1 MEVLGEKRLYLGEVS
16 LSKAS
21 TIESYTLPGVI
32 SALPESNERL
42 QVHLKERMH
51 SLEEKNHLSNELERT
66 KKKME
71 DSTSQ
76 KVTTHNSTASLAV
89 IGKLPSFQSDLLKE
103 LQKAK
108 LETENIRRQM
118 LQQEIHHNIQQ
129 TEALTRNLSPQID
142 FSAVDGTAAGL
153 LASGSEK
160 QPDGAET
167 WTATSALSQTAGGVS
182 IYNHANY
189 GSELSEADAILN
201 AAASATGSAAGAA
214 AAADAVLSPTG
225 HADAQTLACML
236 QEQLD
241 AINNEIRL
249 IQEEKVTTEA
259 RAEELESRVGSVE
272 HMNLLLR
279 SENQYGVGG
288 VGSVVSTP
296 SGAPPQPPPRSSRP
310 QPPPVPPAKSSY
322 ETSNTSPPRSGRSTP
337 KVYDPN
343 MQKYH
348 TVRTEN

>member
-1 MEVLGEKRLYLGEVS
+1 MQ
-16 LSKAS
+16 
-21 TIESYTLPGVI
+21 LPF
-32 SALPESNERL
+32 
-42 QVHLKERMH
+42 
-51 SLEEKNHLSNELERT
+51 
-66 KKKME
+66 
-71 DSTSQ
+71 
-76 KVTTHNSTASLAV
+76 
-89 IGKLPSFQSDLLKE
+89 FQSDLLKE

-142 FSAVDGTAAGL
+142 FSGVDGTAAGL
-153 LASGSEK
+153 LAGSGAAAAGSQK
-160 QPDGAET
+160 QTDNT
-167 WTATSALSQTAGGVS
+167 DSWTAAAIAPTSGVS

-189 GSELSEADAILN
+189 GGDISEADAILN
-201 AAASATGSAAGAA
+201 AAAASAPGPAA

-279 SENQYGVGG
+279 SETQYGVGG
-288 VGSVVSTP
+288 GSVAASP

-310 QPPPVPPAKSSY
+310 QPPPVPPAKSSF

-348 TVRTEN
+348 TVIITFMRKR

>member
-1 MEVLGEKRLYLGEVS
+1 MHH
-16 LSKAS
+16 
-21 TIESYTLPGVI
+21 TL
-32 SALPESNERL
+32 
-42 QVHLKERMH
+42 
-51 SLEEKNHLSNELERT
+51 
-66 KKKME
+66 
-71 DSTSQ
+71 
-76 KVTTHNSTASLAV
+76 
-89 IGKLPSFQSDLLKE
+89 FQSDLLKE

-142 FSAVDGTAAGL
+142 FSGVDGTAGL
-153 LASGSEK
+153 LAPSAAGNGK
-160 QPDGAET
+160 QPDNADN
-167 WTATSALSQTAGGVS
+167 WTAASAVATNSGVS

-189 GSELSEADAILN
+189 GGDISEADAILSAAA
-201 AAASATGSAAGAA
+201 AAASTSGPA

-279 SENQYGVGG
+279 SENQYGSVGG
-288 VGSVVSTP
+288 SVAATP

-310 QPPPVPPAKSSY
+310 QPPPVPPAKSSF
-322 ETSNTSPPRSGRSTP
+322 ETSNSSPPRSGRSTP
-337 KVYDPN
+337 RVYDPN

-348 TVRTEN
+348 TVSTVL

>member
-1 MEVLGEKRLYLGEVS
+1 MQ
-16 LSKAS
+16 LSF
-21 TIESYTLPGVI
+21 
-32 SALPESNERL
+32 
-42 QVHLKERMH
+42 
-51 SLEEKNHLSNELERT
+51 
-66 KKKME
+66 
-71 DSTSQ
+71 
-76 KVTTHNSTASLAV
+76 
-89 IGKLPSFQSDLLKE
+89 FQSDLLKE

-108 LETENIRRQM
+108 LETENIRRKM

-142 FSAVDGTAAGL
+142 FSGVDGTAAGL
-153 LASGSEK
+153 LAGSGAAGSQK
-160 QPDGAET
+160 QPDNT
-167 WTATSALSQTAGGVS
+167 DSWTAASAAAAVAPTSGVS

-189 GSELSEADAILN
+189 GGDISEADAILSAA
-201 AAASATGSAAGAA
+201 AAASTSGPA

-279 SENQYGVGG
+279 SETQYGVGG
-288 VGSVVSTP
+288 GSVAATP

-310 QPPPVPPAKSSY
+310 QPPPVPPAKSSF
-322 ETSNTSPPRSGRSTP
+322 ETSNSSPPRSGRSTP
-337 KVYDPN
+337 KVYDPS

-348 TVRTEN
+348 TVRITWRFMRRYQKGK

>member
-1 MEVLGEKRLYLGEVS
+1 MHH
-16 LSKAS
+16 
-21 TIESYTLPGVI
+21 TL
-32 SALPESNERL
+32 
-42 QVHLKERMH
+42 
-51 SLEEKNHLSNELERT
+51 
-66 KKKME
+66 
-71 DSTSQ
+71 
-76 KVTTHNSTASLAV
+76 
-89 IGKLPSFQSDLLKE
+89 FQSDLLKE

-142 FSAVDGTAAGL
+142 FSGVDGTAGL
-153 LASGSEK
+153 LAPSAAGNGK
-160 QPDGAET
+160 QPDNADN
-167 WTATSALSQTAGGVS
+167 WTAASAVATNSGVS

-189 GSELSEADAILN
+189 GGDLSEADAILN
-201 AAASATGSAAGAA
+201 AVASAPASAAAAPAGTAVA

-279 SENQYGVGG
+279 SENPYGSVG
-288 VGSVVSTP
+288 GSVVATP
-296 SGAPPQPPPRSSRP
+296 SSGAPPQPPPRSSRP
-310 QPPPVPPAKSSY
+310 QPPPVPPAKSSF
-322 ETSNTSPPRSGRSTP
+322 ETSNSSPPRSGRSTP
-337 KVYDPN
+337 KVYDPS

-348 TVRTEN
+348 TVRTTVFHLSGEKYTPSLKLYELER